1 MTNKNQISVH
11 QAFYGEVNRSH
22 GCLFSTVED
31 AELKTFLTG
40 FTDRPSAVPAGITM
54 HPYYSAIAHGRYY
67 VFSLTFPDHTALR
80 AGMVFTHV
88 LIIGIDDIEYVNNL
102 DYLFSHFCKTI
113 PENKTSIQELIIPI
127 SSLEVNEAFNTFPEY
142 VIQGARE
149 LANGK
154 LPLSFCGT
162 SESFIRLITSVWV
175 GLPYSFRTKMSF
187 TAGFST
193 ANMDTSKTFIH
204 FQKNLEDSLRNSE
217 FVSDMDNSLG
227 EVDSTVEKYIL
238 TPLSDNQFEVF
249 IKKLNVDLKDW
260 SILQLCAK
268 AYEGYQN
275 YLELSNDAL
284 KQLMR
289 QLAKIS
295 PNKNDG
301 KSIKTKVV
309 SEIKQRIDVA
319 QETNLK
325 SLKNLP
331 LDAFDSGEDVL
342 ADSVNSSA
350 ETELIKENE
359 FHDELMSEVIILSY
373 KEAHANWWHTAIKSA
388 LKNSIRGE
396 RVTSIQN
403 IWKLLIRSE
412 DSVSAVLSFFPE
424 DRKYE
429 HLLIKHIPQSVPQN
443 IAESFA
449 KAIQKRKWLLL
460 HAHLIRTYLTPK
472 EALKQQLSLEKKLTL
487 DSSEG
492 SKLIAKGVTDKDLIS
507 LAMET
512 NEKFFIAE
520 YAVRSV
526 ESPTLLNDLDIGNQ
540 IWLSIWTNTL
550 IETDNLEHGILNL
563 SEKVE
568 QVLNSIPESMEVP
581 DEIIR
586 QIANSEYADISE
598 LKNRAELWKY
608 FQPNIRE
615 LFLEATANALVKTIS
630 SKGLSDVTIEP
641 ELMNHISSDKY
652 MTSLLNTYRSDMN
665 TVLEIYEYIA
675 NLKDSLLAEYIKYY
689 PNNLNDVQSA
699 RLGNLV
705 LAKRFHLSAKQI
717 FEKAK
722 HNNSFKVALTKCQS
736 IADIGFFDRL
746 IWGRL
751 IGQTVSADS
760 VYSELLRI
768 AVKLYDKGPE
778 DNEIW
783 KRAGGEISKLHNHKT
798 REENWR
804 NAISLLR
811 NGGGGK
817 EISVKSL
824 IKEMIEDH
832 PNNTELK
839 EIKKYFNR

>member
-1 MTNKNQISVH
+1 MTKKNQIIVH
-11 QAFYGEVNRSH
+11 QAFYGEVNRRSH
-22 GCLFSTVED
+22 GCVFSTVED
-31 AELKTFLTG
+31 AELNTFLTG
-40 FTDRPSAVPAGITM
+40 FTDRPSAIPAGIVM
-54 HPYYSAIAHGRYY
+54 QPYYSAIAHGKYY
-67 VFSLTFPDHTALR
+67 VITLTFPDHTAQR

-88 LIIGIDDIEYVNNL
+88 LIIAIDDIEYVNNL

-127 SSLEVNEAFNTFPEY
+127 SALEAKETLNTFPEY
-142 VIQGARE
+142 VMQGARE

-154 LPLSFCGT
+154 LPMLFCGE
-162 SESFIRLITSVWV
+162 SELFIRLITSVWA
-175 GLPYSFRTKMSF
+175 GIPYSFRAKMSF

-193 ANMDTSKTFIH
+193 TNIDTSKTVIH

-217 FVSDMDNSLG
+217 FVSDMDTNLV
-227 EVDSTVEKYIL
+227 EVNSTVEKCIL
-238 TPLSDNQFEVF
+238 TPLADNQFEVF
-249 IKKLNVDLKDW
+249 IKDLNVDLNDW

-275 YLELSNDAL
+275 YLQLNNDAL
-284 KQLMR
+284 KQLIR

-295 PNKNDG
+295 PSRNNG
-301 KSIKTKVV
+301 KSIKNKVI
-309 SEIKQRIDVA
+309 SEIKQRIDSSK
-319 QETNLK
+319 ERNLK

-331 LDAFDSGEDVL
+331 LDAFDSGEDVV
-342 ADSVNSSA
+342 ADSVNSFA
-350 ETELIKENE
+350 ETELTKLNG
-359 FHDELMSEVIILSY
+359 FNDELMSEVIILS
-373 KEAHANWWHTAIKSA
+373 HNDTQANWWHTAIKSA
-388 LKNSIRGE
+388 LGNSIKAGH
-396 RVTSIQN
+396 VTGIQN
-403 IWKLLIRSE
+403 IWKLLVKSE
-412 DSVSAVLSFFPE
+412 DSLSVVLSFFSKE
-424 DRKYE
+424 RKYE
-429 HLLIKHIPQSVPQN
+429 GLLIKHIPKGIPQQ
-443 IAESFA
+443 IAGSFA
-449 KAIQKRKWLLL
+449 KEIQKREWILL
-460 HAHLIRTYLTPK
+460 HSYLIRTYLTSK
-472 EALKQQLSLEKKLTL
+472 EALKQQLSLEKKLSL
-487 DSSEG
+487 DSFEG
-492 SKLIAKGVTDKDLIS
+492 SKLLVKDVTDKDLLS

-512 NEKFFIAE
+512 SEKFFIAE

-526 ESPTLLNDLDIGNQ
+526 ESPTLLNDLDIRNQ
-540 IWLSIWTNTL
+540 IWLSIWTMAL

-598 LKNRAELWKY
+598 LKNRADLWKY

-630 SKGLSDVTIEP
+630 SKGLAGISIEP
-641 ELMNHISSDKY
+641 ELTNYISSDKY

-665 TVLEIYEYIA
+665 TVLGVYEYVA

-705 LAKRFHLSAKQI
+705 LAKRFHLSARQI

-736 IADIGFFDRL
+736 IADIGFWDRL
-746 IWGRL
+746 AWGGL

-778 DNEIW
+778 DNDIW

-804 NAISLLR
+804 IAISLLR

-839 EIKKYFNR
+839 EIKKYFK